1 MEFFNFSAAET
12 GRINRAFGFIGRHEI
27 DLGRI
32 SGRTLVVKT
41 ENFDDECRQLAQYY
55 PLLGLENAA
64 ARLVFETTDSG
75 SHKILLNKA
84 AISQLSYIHNLVVQL
99 VHLDHLTSYRAEF
112 GNVYRLEAEQAI
124 ANHYYEFLLWST
136 FQAARI
142 ATRVHALMAWHEA
155 NGEAPPADG
164 CYRFAEVVVHNQELL
179 ATLDALRQAPG
190 LSAWREEFWPF
201 LHALVTY
208 FGQLALYQQK
218 PEPADLD
225 PQFPDQSLEAMVGL
239 ATCLAFYATLLRAPS
254 YADWQGEKH
263 SLRQLIVAMQEQGAK
278 RFPSE

>member
-12 GRINRAFGFIGRHEI
+12 GRINRAFGFIGRHDI
-27 DLGRI
+27 DLGRF

-84 AISQLSYIHNLVVQL
+84 AISELSYIHTLVVQL
-99 VHLDHLTSYRAEF
+99 VHLDHLLHYRAEF

-124 ANHYYEFLLWST
+124 AHHYYEFLLWST

-164 CYRFAEVVVHNQELL
+164 CYRFAEVVVQNEGVMGTL
-179 ATLDALRQAPG
+179 ASLQQAPT
-190 LSAWREEFWPF
+190 LSAWREGFWQF

-208 FGQLALYQQK
+208 FGQLAFYQQK
-218 PEPADLD
+218 PEPAELD
-225 PQFPDQSLEAMVGL
+225 PGFPEQSLEAMVGL
-239 ATCLAFYATLLRAPS
+239 ATCLDFYASLLRASS
-254 YADWQGEKH
+254 YSDWQAEKH
-263 SLRQLIVAMQEQGAK
+263 SLRRLIVAMQEQGAK
-278 RFPSE
+278 RFAA